1 MNVIVVMS
9 DSFRRDHVGAFGNP
23 WIKTPNLDRFASQA
37 TVFPQYRIGSYAT
50 IPIRTDLFTGPG
62 FTITRQSFLPG
73 GRTRTRSGMC

>member
-9 DSFRRDHVGAFGNP
+9 DSFRRDHVGAFGSP

-50 IPIRTDLFTGPG
+50 IPIRTDLFTGRFCHAERPW
-62 FTITRQSFLPG
+62 
-73 GRTRTRSGMC
+73 